1 MLQEFKIVLDCLD
14 QPAFIRDS
22 RGILLVNPAAQ
33 ALGLTTGEHP
43 VLEQLPWTLEL
54 CQCTLSL
61 AGQSFAVSL
70 RPAGELQLAVCQ
82 PLADLDQQVLASA
95 ASSLRQPL
103 HKMVSATSG
112 LWPYLEAQED
122 ERIQAGTAAVS
133 HGIYQ
138 LLRAVNNLAD
148 LYLPEDSS
156 LYRRKRTECNYFL
169 GRFMERVTPLVE
181 STGRWITLECQTRCF
196 YALLDVAAV
205 ERALLNFVANA
216 IAHTPKGET
225 ITLRG
230 WREEKYCC
238 FAVTNPGQP
247 VTAQQLSGIFGRY
260 AREDLALL
268 EGGTGFGMQIAGNVA
283 RSHHGTLL
291 VRAEDTGGLT
301 VVLSVEAAEVA
312 FGEAP
317 IRTPQM
323 PVERSGGFDRYLI
336 ELADVLDDTCYD
348 SRNID

>member
-1 MLQEFKIVLDCLD
+1 MLQEFQIVLDCLD

-43 VLEQLPWTLEL
+43 ALDQLPWTLEL

-70 RPAGELQLAVCQ
+70 RPAGKLQLAVCR

-103 HKMVSATSG
+103 HKMVSATSD
-112 LWPYLEAQED
+112 LWPYLEEQED

-138 LLRAVNNLAD
+138 LMRAVNNLAD
-148 LYLPEDSS
+148 LCLPEDSS
-156 LYRRKRTECNYFL
+156 LYLRKRTECNAFL

-181 STGRWITLECQTRCF
+181 STGRRITLECQTRCF
-196 YALLDVAAV
+196 YALLDEAAV

-230 WREEKYCC
+230 WREEKHCC

-247 VTAQQLSGIFGRY
+247 VSAQQLSSIFGRY

-268 EGGTGFGMQIAGNVA
+268 GGAGFGMQIAGNVA

-291 VRAEDTGGLT
+291 VRAEEAGGLT
-301 VVLSVEAAEVA
+301 AVLSVEAAEVP

-323 PVERSGGFDRYLI
+323 PVDRAGGFDRYLI
-336 ELADVLDDTCYD
+336 ELSDVLDDACYD
-348 SRNID
+348 SRNIE